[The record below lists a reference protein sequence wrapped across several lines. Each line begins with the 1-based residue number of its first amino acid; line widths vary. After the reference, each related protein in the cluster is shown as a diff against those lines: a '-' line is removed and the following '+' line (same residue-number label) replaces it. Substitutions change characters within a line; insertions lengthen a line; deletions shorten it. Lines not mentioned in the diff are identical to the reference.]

1 MTELYIGLMS
11 GTSADGI
18 DAALLD
24 CGATLPRLLATCS
37 TSYPETLRR
46 EILALLRTSG
56 MASADPIDAL
66 GVLDAKLGQA
76 FAGATLHLIE
86 QAGVAPSAV
95 RAIGSHGQ
103 TIRHRPDA
111 EPPFTLQI
119 GDPHVIAAQT
129 GIATVADF
137 RRRDIALGGQG
148 APLAPIFHQAVL
160 TADGELRTVV
170 NIGGIA
176 NITVLA
182 ETVSG
187 FDTGPGNTLMDAW
200 AEAHFGM
207 ACDQDG
213 AQAAAGT
220 VDQALLGR
228 LLADPY
234 FQKPPPKSTG
244 PETFNL
250 AWLNRILDQSSARLQ
265 PEHVQATLCE
275 LTAASVVN
283 AVQRYAPATQ
293 RLLICGGGAK
303 NPHLMRRLADRAEP
317 MAVASTAAYGF
328 DPDWMEAAAFAWL
341 ARETLAGRP
350 GNLPGVTG
358 AKHTTVLG
366 AVCPGRFNV

>member
-1 MTELYIGLMS
+1 MAEIYIGLMS
-11 GTSADGI
+11 GTSADSI

-24 CGATLPRLLATCS
+24 CGAPVPRLLAACS
-37 TSYPETLRR
+37 TPYPETLRR
-46 EILALLRTSG
+46 ETLALLRTSG
-56 MASADPIDAL
+56 TEDSDPVDAL
-66 GVLDAKLGQA
+66 GVLDAKLGRA
-76 FAGATLHLIE
+76 FAGAALRLIE

-103 TIRHRPDA
+103 TIRHRPDLV
-111 EPPFTLQI
+111 PPFTLQI

-129 GIATVADF
+129 GITTVADF

-244 PETFNL
+244 PEAFNL
-250 AWLNRILDQSSARLQ
+250 AWLNRVLDQSGARLQ

-275 LTAASVVN
+275 LTAASIVD
-283 AVQRYAPATQ
+283 AVKRYAPAMQ
-293 RLLICGGGAK
+293 RLMICGGGAK
-303 NPHLMRRLADRAEP
+303 NPHLMQRLADLAKP
-317 MAVASTAAYGF
+317 MAVRSTAAYGF

-350 GNLPGVTG
+350 GNLPEVTG
-358 AKHTTVLG
+358 AEHATVLG
-366 AVCPGRFNV
+366 AVCPGQFNV